1 MIIPSPRKNP
11 QTLLLILSFCF
22 FCLTVTAVAQQ
33 ESFPFL
39 AEVTADGVNVRAG
52 QNANFE
58 RLCRLKKFDEVV
70 VVGRDYNWYKIQL
83 PPETEVSI
91 SGKYVRLLNY
101 RQGELTVDHVNVRAR
116 SDVNA
121 TILGQLDKG
130 VRLRI
135 REKREGWYKI
145 EPPANVYG
153 WVSDQFLAFKSKDVP
168 PAGVWTP
175 QSPQTEET
183 ALASSQK
190 IPAERISV
198 TGYLRPRGKDAGY
211 ELMIDDRSAYDVQ
224 GFQDILE
231 EFAHRKVNIE
241 GTIDT
246 KGPYP
251 RPVITVSKIRLV
263 L

>member
-1 MIIPSPRKNP
+1 MIIFSPRKNP
-11 QTLLLILSFCF
+11 QTLLLILSFCS
-22 FCLTVTAVAQQ
+22 FCLTAVAEQ

-58 RLCRLKKFDEVV
+58 RLCRLKKSDEVV

-83 PPETEVSI
+83 PSETEVYI
-91 SGKYVRLLNY
+91 SDKYVRLLDY

-130 VRLRI
+130 VRLHI

-145 EPPANVYG
+145 EPPANVCG
-153 WVSDQFLAFKSKDVP
+153 WVSDQLLAFKSKDVP
-168 PAGVWTP
+168 PVSVLAP
-175 QSPQTEET
+175 QSPQAEEINSI
-183 ALASSQK
+183 SSQK

-198 TGYLRPRGKDAGY
+198 TGYLRPRGKEEGY
-211 ELMIDDRSAYDVQ
+211 ELMIDDRPAYDVQ
-224 GFQDILE
+224 GLQDILE

-241 GTIDT
+241 GVIDA